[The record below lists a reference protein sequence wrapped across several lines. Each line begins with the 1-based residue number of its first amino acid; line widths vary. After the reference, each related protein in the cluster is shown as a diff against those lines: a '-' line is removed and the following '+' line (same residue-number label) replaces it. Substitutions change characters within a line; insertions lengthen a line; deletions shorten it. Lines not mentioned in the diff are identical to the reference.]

1 MASPNSS
8 TGIEDP
14 SIAASLN
21 STPNLRASGSKMT
34 TYSVAFTSFH
44 RRMAAINSAIT
55 AIAGS
60 RHPFSRRMPDRIP
73 YPFNLISV
81 ISSVQNAGHCVESDG
96 RAIDQT
102 PALAPVPNVKSLT
115 APKPDPHRDSTSF
128 VPAHISLG
136 SA

>member
-44 RRMAAINSAIT
+44 RRIAATSSAIT
-55 AIAGS
+55 AIVGS
-60 RHPFSRRMPDRIP
+60 RHPLVRRMPDRIP
-73 YPFNLISV
+73 YPFNLISD

-102 PALAPVPNVKSLT
+102 PALAPVPNVTSLI
-115 APKPDPHRDSTSF
+115 APKPGPHRDSTSF
-128 VPAHISLG
+128 VPANIPLG